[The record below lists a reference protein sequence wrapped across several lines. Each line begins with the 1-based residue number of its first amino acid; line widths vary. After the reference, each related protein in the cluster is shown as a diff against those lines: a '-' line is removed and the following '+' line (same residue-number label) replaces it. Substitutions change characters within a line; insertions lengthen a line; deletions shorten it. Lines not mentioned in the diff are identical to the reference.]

1 MLGGLDGSTLV
12 LLEQRG
18 RRVDVQLSGASVQ
31 DDQAALGEV
40 QHPGTGIDDHGDVTR
55 PGQDRGVRRRASLSQ
70 DHSGHQ
76 VQVEAGGLGRSQVGG
91 HQDSLGSHPASS
103 DAGQRPEDLVP
114 DGAYV
119 GGAFTKV
126 GVRQRRPGL
135 LDVGEAVRPSG
146 DGPAPAGDPGLD
158 VGQHL
163 RVGEQRQ
170 VGVEDARL
178 LGAGV
183 PSGHGSHVLD
193 LAPRLGHRCHDPSPL
208 GRRLAHGMVVQVEGR
223 RFEPA
228 DRPDRDARRCR
239 QRLVTRGARRRSDA
253 DVVLDGLVEPA
264 PRQREQVLDGLLRL
278 RPRGPHLDLVSGQG
292 GQRRD
297 PAEAAGR
304 DRPGTGRQVAQPD
317 RRRRGPGPR

>member
-1 MLGGLDGSTLV
+1 M
-12 LLEQRG
+12 
-18 RRVDVQLSGASVQ
+18 
-31 DDQAALGEV
+31 
-40 QHPGTGIDDHGDVTR
+40 
-55 PGQDRGVRRRASLSQ
+55 RRRASLGE

-76 VQVEAGGLGRSQVGG
+76 VQVEAGGLGRREVGG
-91 HQDSLGSHPASS
+91 HQDSLGSHPTSS
-103 DAGQRPEDLVP
+103 DAGQRPEDLVA

-119 GGAFTKV
+119 GGTLAQV
-126 GVRQRRPGL
+126 GVRKRRPGP
-135 LDVGEAVRPSG
+135 LDVGQAVRPRG
-146 DGPAPAGDPGLD
+146 DGPAPAADAGLD

-178 LGAGV
+178 LGARV
-183 PSGHGSHVLD
+183 PRGHDPDVLD

-208 GRRLAHGMVVQVEGR
+208 GRRLAHGMVVQVECR

-239 QRLVTRGARRRSDA
+239 QRLVTRWSSAPAVDA

-264 PRQREQVLDGLLRL
+264 LRQRQQVLDRLLRL
-278 RPRGPHLDLVSGQG
+278 RPRGPHLDLVSVQG

-304 DRPGTGRQVAQPD
+304 DGPSTGRQVAQPD